1 MDNNERELC
10 LKYQE
15 LVNSIW
21 GKGFRYDMRQEHL
34 ASKLLALGYTVDSF
48 IADATKLSHW
58 RHDRRKPAIA
68 SLQYFVTRK
77 ERLGQPIDVD
87 GLIKKIVAH
96 SRFR

>member
-1 MDNNERELC
+1 MQPNNDERELC

-48 IADATKLSHW
+48 IADAYLSGVMIGANQPSYHCNTS
-58 RHDRRKPAIA
+58 
-68 SLQYFVTRK
+68 SL
-77 ERLGQPIDVD
+77 E
-87 GLIKKIVAH
+87 KKD
-96 SRFR
+96 